1 MTSEQIQTLIQNF
14 SRRRIRCEYFKH
26 SADLLN
32 WLTSELPK
40 NSTIGI
46 GDSVTMEETGVFSLL
61 RSSDYA
67 LLDKYDPTL
76 TKDNKKKLYRENFS
90 ADAFFLG
97 ANGISMTGEIV
108 QIDGNG
114 SRLAPMIYG
123 PDKVYIIAGTNKIA
137 PTLEEAKKRARQIA
151 GPLDAKRLNKKT
163 PCATTG
169 TCIDC
174 QSPERICNTFVT
186 LSGQF
191 DPERVTVCLIE
202 GNFGY

>member
-1 MTSEQIQTLIQNF
+1 MISEQIQTLIQNF
-14 SRRRIRCEYFKH
+14 SRRRIHCEYFEH
-26 SADLLN
+26 SSDLLN

-97 ANGISMTGEIV
+97 ANAISMTGEIV